1 MERVNIIGAGLAGC
15 ECAHILSKYNIKSR
29 LYEMKPLKKSPAHV
43 SDNFAE
49 LVCSNSLKSESLTNA
64 CGLLKEEM
72 RMLGSL
78 FVEAAYK
85 SKVPAGQALAVNRE
99 EFSKYITDK
108 IKEDPNI
115 EIVYEEVE
123 NLSNLGGI
131 TVIATGPLTSDS
143 LSESIAKLIGE
154 NKLYF
159 YDAAAPIVLSDSID
173 MTKAYRKDRYGE
185 IGTGDYLNLAMNKEE
200 YDVFYEALINA
211 QEAPRHD
218 FDTLKHFEGCMPI
231 ESMAKRGK
239 KTLVFGPL
247 KPVGLYKED
256 GTKPYAVLQLRK
268 EDEDGTMY
276 NLVGFQTSLKF
287 PEQKRVFGLIPGLEN
302 AEYVRYGVMHR
313 NTYINGPKILNEDFS
328 MKKNPNVYFAG
339 QISGVEGYVE
349 SAASGLM
356 VGLNIVS
363 KLNGITVQFP
373 EETMLGALSK
383 YISTD
388 NNDFQPMNANFG
400 IIKGTENKIRDKKS
414 RYTFYA
420 ERSLNKIKELSHELK
435 NIGRGYKE

>member
-29 LYEMKPLKKSPAHV
+29 LYEMKPNKKSPAHV

-49 LVCSNSLKSESLTNA
+49 LVCSNSLKSEAITSA

-72 RMLGSL
+72 RLLGSL
-78 FVEAAYK
+78 FVEAAYS

-108 IKEDPNI
+108 IKNDKNI
-115 EIVYEEVE
+115 EIIYEEVKDIDK
-123 NLSNLGGI
+123 LKGI
-131 TVIATGPLTSDS
+131 TVIATGPLTSDA
-143 LSESIAKLIGE
+143 LSCTIAKLIGE

-159 YDAAAPIVLSDSID
+159 YDAAAPIVLKDSID
-173 MTKAYRKDRYGE
+173 MTRAYRKDRYGE
-185 IGTGDYLNLAMNKEE
+185 VGNGDYLNLAMTKEE
-200 YDVFYEALINA
+200 YDIFYNELLNA
-211 QEAPRHD
+211 EQAPRHT
-218 FDTLKHFEGCMPI
+218 FDTLQHFEGCMPI
-231 ESMAKRGK
+231 ESLAKRGE

-256 GTKPYAVLQLRK
+256 GVKPYAVLQLRK
-268 EDEDGTMY
+268 EDEDETMY

-287 PEQKRVFGLIPGLEN
+287 NEQKRVFGLIPGLEN

-313 NTYINGPKILNEDFS
+313 NTYINGPKVLNKDFS
-328 MKKNPNVYFAG
+328 MKKNPNIYFAG

-356 VGLNIVS
+356 VGLNIIS
-363 KLNGITVQFP
+363 KVKGMNIEFTD
-373 EETMLGALSK
+373 ETMLGALSK
-383 YISTD
+383 YISTE
-388 NNDFQPMNANFG
+388 NKDFQPMNANFG
-400 IIKGTENKIRDKKS
+400 IIKASETKIRDKKE
-414 RYTFYA
+414 RYNFYA
-420 ERSLNKIKELSHELK
+420 ERSIKKVKELSHELESV
-435 NIGRGYKE
+435 R